1 MLALGTTAPNV
12 NSCHHQA
19 VDRLAPGLVVT
30 ATAVGP
36 RPVRRVRAER
46 ARRRLVYGTP
56 AGLRVL
62 YICLPSRNE
71 AATVGVLL
79 WRIRKVFADYSRE
92 YEVLVYDDASS
103 DATRETLEPYGKVMP
118 LTVLGGSTPVG
129 YAKAVD
135 ALLRAASE
143 RTRYPRRDAVVLMQA
158 DFTDAPEYL
167 PELVKRFE
175 GGADV
180 VVTER
185 VLDDAAPAVERKR
198 IGLLRR
204 ATTLWPF
211 RRFVAVAGV
220 PDPFGAYRLIR
231 LSVVREVLKAREA
244 RPVEDLPVSAANAE
258 LAREVV
264 ARARRVETIAIT
276 PRWDVR
282 PRETRVRPWRD
293 ALDVARRA
301 WATRRLFSVRR
312 PRES

>member
-1 MLALGTTAPNV
+1 
-12 NSCHHQA
+12 
-19 VDRLAPGLVVT
+19 
-30 ATAVGP
+30 
-36 RPVRRVRAER
+36 
-46 ARRRLVYGTP
+46 
-56 AGLRVL
+56 VL

-92 YEVLVYDDASS
+92 YEVLVYDDAST
-103 DATRETLEPYGKVMP
+103 DGTRETLEPYGKVMP
-118 LTVLGGSTPVG
+118 LTVLGGTSPVG

-158 DFTDAPEYL
+158 DFTDAPEHL

-175 GGADV
+175 GGADFV
-180 VVTER
+180 ATER
-185 VLDDAAPAVERKR
+185 VLDDAAPPVERKR
-198 IGLLRR
+198 LGLLRR
-204 ATTLWPF
+204 VTTLWPF

-231 LSVVREVLKAREA
+231 LSVVRDVLKAREA
-244 RPVEDLPVSAANAE
+244 HPVTDLPVSAANAE

-264 ARARRVETIAIT
+264 AQARRVETIPVT
-276 PRWDVR
+276 PRWDIR
-282 PRETRVRPWRD
+282 PRETRARPWRD

-301 WATRRLFSVRR
+301 WATRALFPARR
-312 PRES
+312 PRAS